1 MVLGNGVDIIEIERI
16 ITLMEKRNTF
26 VTRFFTLKEQAY
38 FKQKQM
44 KAESIAA
51 TFAAKEA
58 VSKCFGTGV
67 RGFNLIDIEIIRDE
81 LGKPNVVLHGGAK
94 DIAGELGIETLMV
107 SLSHSKTMVV
117 AFVIALGGDN
127 RESSI

>member
-16 ITLMEKRNTF
+16 IRLMEKRNTF
-26 VTRFFTLKEQAY
+26 VTRFFTLNEQAY
-38 FKQKQM
+38 FKSKHM

-67 RGFNLIDIEIIRDE
+67 RGFNLVDIEIIRDE
-81 LGKPNVVLHGGAK
+81 LGKPNVVLYGGAK
-94 DIAGELGIETLMV
+94 HMAEELGIETLMV

-117 AFVIALGGDN
+117 AFVIALGGKK

>member
-16 ITLMEKRNTF
+16 KTLMEKRNTF
-26 VTRFFTLKEQAY
+26 VTRFFTLNEQAY
-38 FKQKQM
+38 FKHKYM
-44 KAESIAA
+44 KPETIAA

-81 LGKPNVVLHGGAK
+81 LGKPCVILHGEAK
-94 DIAGELGIETLMV
+94 RIAGELGIETLMV

-117 AFVIALGGDN
+117 AFVIALGGKG
-127 RESSI
+127 